1 MAYKGQIMT
10 VSDVLINGTVDE
22 YILGADANIF
32 QTNYDSNGAVANW
45 RIGDSNNYLEYNGLN
60 IQMQAG
66 IDNNTFSWFRFDEN
80 ALLLATNYHYN
91 SIENKPCY
99 LVVGNADGENHA
111 ILGYWEGSTSFDPNV
126 GVLLI
131 KPSKSFL
138 YGKEVHCKAA
148 SNCYIGTTCA
158 DNQICWG
165 LNDRPYFG
173 SNASN
178 YVLGKSDINDM
189 ATKTWCNSSFS
200 ESGHNHDNRYALKI
214 HYHNDEY
221 YTKSY
226 IDSNYY
232 TRTQLSDLYQ
242 TKLPQTGST
251 FDINISGTAYSASL
265 ATEATGASGT
275 NFATHAEANYGPSL
289 AYCIGRLDSRGLEI
303 VGANNIGTFMV
314 EYYYSSTRGRYEFKY
329 GNGNNPLRLEGSVL
343 TANDS
348 INVTSD
354 ITLKDNIQT
363 FGQEEEQFYL
373 SLKPCKYHLKKNK
386 KDNFSYGF
394 IAQEVQQSEKDNLSY
409 DTDFIDGEK
418 ILSLNYNNFISL
430 STYMVQKQHQEIETL
445 KAEIA
450 EIKELLKNK

>member
-10 VSDVLINGTVDE
+10 VSDVLTNGTVDE
-22 YILGADANIF
+22 YILGADANVF
-32 QTNYDSNGAVANW
+32 QTNYDNEGVLTDWSIGNDRRGAKIYTNGDELWFQTYYAGDWITKLRIKKDDV
-45 RIGDSNNYLEYNGLN
+45 RIGALNGIYPKIHLNSLSNIISLDVSQTQLLLGEQSFDLATGSVSIHAGSFQSSNTITMEGPEHKIN
-60 IQMQAG
+60 IT
-66 IDNNTFSWFRFDEN
+66 DNNMFIGPKTGS
-80 ALLLATNYHYN
+80 NYIYYSGN
-91 SIENKPCY
+91 S
-99 LVVGNADGENHA
+99 
-111 ILGYWEGSTSFDPNV
+111 
-126 GVLLI
+126 
-131 KPSKSFL
+131 
-138 YGKEVHCKAA
+138 
-148 SNCYIGTTCA
+148 
-158 DNQICWG
+158 
-165 LNDRPYFG
+165 RPYFG
-173 SNASN
+173 SNGSN
-178 YVLGKSDINDM
+178 YVVSNTDINDM
-189 ATKTWCNSSFS
+189 ATKTWSNTQFS
-200 ESGHNHDNRYALKI
+200 LKSHNH
-214 HYHNDEY
+214 NDDY

-232 TRTQLSDLYQ
+232 RRTQLSDLYQ

-251 FDINISGTAYSASL
+251 FNINISGAAYSASL

-289 AYCIGRLDSRGLEI
+289 VYCIGRLDSRGLEI

-329 GNGNNPLRLEGSVL
+329 GNGHNPLRLEGSVL

-445 KAEIA
+445 KTEIA